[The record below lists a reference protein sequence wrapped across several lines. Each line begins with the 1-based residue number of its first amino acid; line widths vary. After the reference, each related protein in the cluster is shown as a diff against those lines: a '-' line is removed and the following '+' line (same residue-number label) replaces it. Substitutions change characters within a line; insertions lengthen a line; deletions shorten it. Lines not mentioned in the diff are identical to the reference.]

1 MLALPISHYPVLHF
15 PMKSPKM
22 RRFPVAVSYATRTPP
37 ASWPVGP
44 KKAPLTLVDAL
55 ALRSESV
62 LDVMP
67 TVPPS
72 NVAPVIVEPVIVT
85 SATSDTFAV
94 RVTPSE
100 RVPFNPESVVVTLLV
115 PKFAAIAEPP
125 VRS

>member
-1 MLALPISHYPVLHF
+1 MA
-15 PMKSPKM
+15 
-22 RRFPVAVSYATRTPP
+22 
-37 ASWPVGP
+37 
-44 KKAPLTLVDAL
+44 LVDAG
-55 ALRSESV
+55 ALRCEGV
-62 LDVMP
+62 LDVVA

-94 RVTPSE
+94 GVTASG
-100 RVPFNPESVVVTLLV
+100 RVPFNPGSVVVTLLV